1 MFVVVE
7 AMLSLAV
14 EYPEARS
21 SQVMLYPFPA
31 RRQVTVAVEASAG
44 GITAVRLFE
53 LNGRLVRHITVP
65 AQLRLT
71 LALEELAKGIYLF
84 ELKTAR
90 GERLRK
96 LLVIH

>member
-7 AMLSLAV
+7 AMPSLAV

-44 GITAVRLFE
+44 GITASA
-53 LNGRLVRHITVP
+53 NT
-65 AQLRLT
+65 
-71 LALEELAKGIYLF
+71 GI
-84 ELKTAR
+84 R
-90 GERLRK
+90 GVGQRNLP
-96 LLVIH
+96 I